1 MILKPDKL
9 IKDLKYL
16 SCFVLILFSMNSFG
30 QVPNAKYLIGIWQNS
45 PEMAAGWSDNYQFFD
60 NGTFQFNYNQ
70 MDCEK
75 RIVYL
80 KGDWTL
86 DKDIVVL
93 SIKEELIIDGGKLVE
108 SIGSCGSDSTLEGG
122 KKKTIKL
129 IKPQIKKIKIMV
141 SKKQYSSEMA
151 VVLEHIRLGLTD
163 FYKLKDDPHDYE

>member
-1 MILKPDKL
+1 MILKPYKL
-9 IKDLKYL
+9 IKNLKFL
-16 SCFVLILFSMNSFG
+16 SYFVLILFSINSFG

-60 NGTFQFNYNQ
+60 NGIFQFNYNQ
-70 MDCEK
+70 MDCQK

-93 SIKEELIIDGGKLVE
+93 SVKEELIIEGGKYVE

-122 KKKTIKL
+122 KKKIKKL
-129 IKPQIKKIKIMV
+129 INPQIKKIKIMV

-151 VVLEHIRLGLTD
+151 TDLEHIKLGSTD
-163 FYKLKDDPHDYE
+163 FYKLKNNPNDYE